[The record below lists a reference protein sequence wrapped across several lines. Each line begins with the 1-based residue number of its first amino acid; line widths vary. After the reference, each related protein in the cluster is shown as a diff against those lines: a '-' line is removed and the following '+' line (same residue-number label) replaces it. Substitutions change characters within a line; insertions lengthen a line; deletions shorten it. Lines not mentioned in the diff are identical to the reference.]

1 MTRDVRALNRAQKL
15 NLIKLTMLALQAKL
29 YYLQE
34 NYNRYHENYSDE
46 AMQLYNASFQFDS
59 AVNNLVQSEG
69 MDRLDDNGLTAMAEL
84 SLQVSELY
92 KLGVRTPDDQKEY
105 EATIKQF
112 KEDVYTEA
120 LKRLEANKKE
130 TDVYE
135 TDLLAE
141 AKSKGGKNLSPVYE
155 YYDLQKQIDKNQYQI
170 DYAGMMGNS
179 DDYSKYYAVN
189 KELKYKAKVIKE
201 NTPLLSHL
209 PYEETIVK
217 DIRNLCNKIRNAQG
231 KVEKLLNKGNYPI
244 WELNPVIAYIFETN
258 EFYTPDKQEYIF
270 DWIKEQER
278 IDQLV
283 DVFKNAIPIALS
295 VMCFFMPGGVSLAML
310 ILQGANA
317 VAGAAAAYDDIQD
330 AGAVRNMAYSQYPVS
345 EEAQKIIDNADLSAI
360 ERNYAM
366 AILSGAFVVLDFV
379 ECVKIARKFG
389 IGDEV
394 MKYFAQG
401 RKFRLSAD
409 ETDDLVRKAG
419 KTVELTKK
427 GATKS
432 IKFVDGKITGEIT
445 NALKTEPGTAFFWSG
460 CAKVDPSTR
469 KLLVSG
475 DEVAAE
481 IASKCGGTTLE
492 TQIKIKNIEMPKWD
506 FDVPDSI
513 KAWEDASAA
522 YAKQVSGDVRAIVGQ
537 KLRDGNI
544 WENIELP
551 RLMQNPNVTKIT
563 TIDPD
568 TLAETVIF
576 ERKAGTIYVKP
587 NETLIKSGKWDEIIE
602 SIGKTSSVNK
612 NEISEAARQYLE
624 TLNKDSAQKIIST
637 LPVEKVDRITSVP
650 KKYVNYLND
659 DNIIKILESDKYED
673 VIDSLKNVKKKKH
686 INRIVRETENI
697 NDLPKILNE
706 PTPVRV
712 ANKIPA
718 KYEARFKAGFAKK
731 TDSEKS
737 DIIEAIE
744 ELYGKYGKSK
754 TMQDHH
760 WIEQSRIKKAK
771 RYPFLQHPPMK
782 KDLLKDDANLSLI
795 VGHNGGHLNKYNEE
809 LDFALKEVRENL
821 ENKFGKDYMIFAEN
835 EKFIN
840 YLEEEINKV
849 LKRMKKNYSKM
860 SINNIYVID

>member
-1 MTRDVRALNRAQKL
+1 
-15 NLIKLTMLALQAKL
+15 
-29 YYLQE
+29 
-34 NYNRYHENYSDE
+34 
-46 AMQLYNASFQFDS
+46 
-59 AVNNLVQSEG
+59 
-69 MDRLDDNGLTAMAEL
+69 
-84 SLQVSELY
+84 
-92 KLGVRTPDDQKEY
+92 
-105 EATIKQF
+105 
-112 KEDVYTEA
+112 
-120 LKRLEANKKE
+120 
-130 TDVYE
+130 
-135 TDLLAE
+135 
-141 AKSKGGKNLSPVYE
+141 
-155 YYDLQKQIDKNQYQI
+155 
-170 DYAGMMGNS
+170 
-179 DDYSKYYAVN
+179 
-189 KELKYKAKVIKE
+189 
-201 NTPLLSHL
+201 
-209 PYEETIVK
+209 
-217 DIRNLCNKIRNAQG
+217 
-231 KVEKLLNKGNYPI
+231 
-244 WELNPVIAYIFETN
+244 
-258 EFYTPDKQEYIF
+258 
-270 DWIKEQER
+270 
-278 IDQLV
+278 
-283 DVFKNAIPIALS
+283 
-295 VMCFFMPGGVSLAML
+295 
-310 ILQGANA
+310 
-317 VAGAAAAYDDIQD
+317 
-330 AGAVRNMAYSQYPVS
+330 MAYSQYPIS
-345 EEAQKIIDNADLSAI
+345 ADAQKIIDNADLSAI

-379 ECVKIARKFG
+379 ECVKIARKLG
-389 IGDEV
+389 IGDDV

-401 RKFRLSAD
+401 RKFRLSTD

-432 IKFVDGKITGEIT
+432 IKFIDGKITGEIT

-460 CAKVDPSTR
+460 CAKVDPSTQ

-697 NDLPKILNE
+697 NDLPAILNS
-706 PTPVRV
+706 PTPTRV
-712 ANKIPA
+712 TNKIPS

-731 TDSEKS
+731 TDTEK
-737 DIIEAIE
+737 DAIIESIE
-744 ELYGKYGKSK
+744 ELYEKYGKSK

-760 WIEQSRIKKAK
+760 WIEQSFIKKGD
-771 RYPFLQHPPMK
+771 YSFLKSPPMDI
-782 KDLLKDDANLSLI
+782 DLLKTDENLSLI
-795 VGHNGGHLNKYNEE
+795 VGHNGGHQLKYENDLRMELNGLVDVLKNVTDEVEYN
-809 LDFALKEVRENL
+809 KIVNTEVR
-821 ENKFGKDYMIFAEN
+821 KII
-835 EKFIN
+835 EK
-840 YLEEEINKV
+840 
-849 LKRMKKNYSKM
+849 MKKMNNQGVNSLYSNQK
-860 SINNIYVID
+860 IFVID

>member
-34 NYNRYHENYSDE
+34 NYNRYYENYSDE
-46 AMQLYNASFQFDS
+46 AMQLYNASFRFDS

-92 KLGVRTPDDQKEY
+92 KLGLRTPDDQKEY

-130 TDVYE
+130 TNVYE

-141 AKSKGGKNLSPVYE
+141 AKSKGGKNLSPIYE

-231 KVEKLLNKGNYPI
+231 KVEKLLNKGKYPI
-244 WELNPVIAYIFETN
+244 WELNPVIAHIFETN

-295 VMCFFMPGGVSLAML
+295 VMCFFMPGGVSIAML

-317 VAGAAAAYDDIQD
+317 VASAAAAYDDIQD

-366 AILSGAFVVLDFV
+366 AILSGAFTMLDFA
-379 ECVKIARKFG
+379 ECVKIARKLG

-401 RKFRLSAD
+401 RKFRLSVD
-409 ETDDLVRKAG
+409 ETEELVRKA
-419 KTVELTKK
+419 KSAIDDISVRTVNVDSVSQKYLENLNK
-427 GATKS
+427 KS
-432 IKFVDGKITGEIT
+432 INKLTRREDGYEI
-445 NALKTEPGTAFFWSG
+445 LK
-460 CAKVDPSTR
+460 
-469 KLLVSG
+469 
-475 DEVAAE
+475 
-481 IASKCGGTTLE
+481 
-492 TQIKIKNIEMPKWD
+492 
-506 FDVPDSI
+506 
-513 KAWEDASAA
+513 
-522 YAKQVSGDVRAIVGQ
+522 
-537 KLRDGNI
+537 
-544 WENIELP
+544 
-551 RLMQNPNVTKIT
+551 
-563 TIDPD
+563 
-568 TLAETVIF
+568 
-576 ERKAGTIYVKP
+576 
-587 NETLIKSGKWDEIIE
+587 
-602 SIGKTSSVNK
+602 
-612 NEISEAARQYLE
+612 
-624 TLNKDSAQKIIST
+624 
-637 LPVEKVDRITSVP
+637 
-650 KKYVNYLND
+650 
-659 DNIIKILESDKYED
+659 
-673 VIDSLKNVKKKKH
+673 
-686 INRIVRETENI
+686 
-697 NDLPKILNE
+697 
-706 PTPVRV
+706 
-712 ANKIPA
+712 
-718 KYEARFKAGFAKK
+718 KYEAYFGDNVEFVNELIENTPGKEIYVEPEKLILNYLSKNKINVDSINIKQIINKNTNFNELKK
-731 TDSEKS
+731 TIDLINSNVKDIDPSLLKSVPLDTTVNKQTGYMKELNAILEKKGITLERYKQIVLRNIDDTS
-737 DIIEAIE
+737 NLPPEGSE
-744 ELYGKYGKSK
+744 ELKQIAETIRSIREEVIGKMNKDVEFRKYI
-754 TMQDHH
+754 TQQDL
-760 WIEQSRIKKAK
+760 IKYLNGEKNTITGFIA
-771 RYPFLQHPPMK
+771 REC
-782 KDLLKDDANLSLI
+782 DANILD
-795 VGHNGGHLNKYNEE
+795 NYNEIFNSFR
-809 LDFALKEVRENL
+809 LDYPNTDYNPKVDNFIAYVKFKVKEAGEIDKI
-821 ENKFGKDYMIFAEN
+821 EIPYSPKFGGTNTYDKAPCSGTGILNSKNGLIIPELKVKYREKIELLDGAELHIQTRDGKDILIGVFSDER
-835 EKFIN
+835 FIPQG
-840 YLEEEINKV
+840 E
-849 LKRMKKNYSKM
+849 
-860 SINNIYVID
+860 